1 MLLTDPAVQY
11 WSCVIA
17 ILTTL
22 AVLLLWNRV
31 RGPRAVKGLARIGLL
46 VGGYLATA
54 VAVLVSV
61 NIAYGGLIVS
71 VSDLFA
77 DLNPPMGQF
86 GHHMHGP
93 CGFGAGTAAAGGAA
107 YVAPGEVSGG
117 AGGGPGVPSA
127 VPCPMFLG
135 PSQAATPS
143 TPAKPEAPPPA
154 PAPPAAQPR
163 AGSAVRALPA
173 GQVRP

>member
-31 RGPRAVKGLARIGLL
+31 RGPRAVKGLARLGLL

-93 CGFGAGTAAAGGAA
+93 CGLGTGTAAPGGAA
-107 YVAPGEVSGG
+107 YVVPGEVASG
-117 AGGGPGVPSA
+117 AAVAPVVPSGM
-127 VPCPMFLG
+127 PCPMYLG
-135 PSQAATPS
+135 PSHSAKPT
-143 TPAKPEAPPPA
+143 TPAKPAAPPA
-154 PAPPAAQPR
+154 PPIPPAAQPR
-163 AGSAVRALPA
+163 AGSAAYALPA
-173 GQVRP
+173 QVRP

>member
-31 RGPRAVKGLARIGLL
+31 RGPRAVQGLSRFGLL
-46 VGGYLATA
+46 IGGYLATA

-93 CGFGAGTAAAGGAA
+93 CGFAPGTGTPADAPYFEPGEVPGGAA
-107 YVAPGEVSGG
+107 GAAGAP
-117 AGGGPGVPSA
+117 VPT
-127 VPCPMFLG
+127 VPPCPESFG
-135 PSQAATPS
+135 PSKAAG
-143 TPAKPEAPPPA
+143 PEAPPT
-154 PAPPAAQPR
+154 PPAAQSR
-163 AGSAVRALPA
+163 SGTAAVAAAAR
-173 GQVRP
+173 QVRP